1 MKVLLA
7 EDDRNL
13 GRLLSMLLRKQNIIV
28 EWTENGSDAYDKC
41 YSDGYDVLIL
51 DWMLPGMSGVELC
64 RKLRDEEYSGKI
76 LLLTARDTVEDKV
89 EGLNSGADDYMV
101 KPFDVQELVARLN
114 ALLRRPGQYTAEN
127 ITYEKY
133 VLERS
138 SHSFVCSDKKIELR
152 PREFKLLEILLNNR
166 GQIIPREILQE
177 RVWGINNDV
186 TENNL
191 DVHIRLLRKKIMD
204 LADENIIHTARGV
217 GYYVE

>member
-28 EWTENGSDAYDKC
+28 EWTENGNDAYEKC

-101 KPFDVQELVARLN
+101 KPFDVQELIARLN

-138 SHSFVCSDKKIELR
+138 SHSFVCGDKKIELR

-204 LADENIIHTARGV
+204 LAHENIIHTARGV

>member
-41 YSDGYDVLIL
+41 YCDGYDVLIL

-127 ITYEKY
+127 ITYGKY

-138 SHSFVCSDKKIELR
+138 SHSFVYGDKKIELR

-204 LADENIIHTARGV
+204 LAEENIIHTARGV

>member
-114 ALLRRPGQYTAEN
+114 ALLRRPRQYTAEN
-127 ITYEKY
+127 ITYGKY
-133 VLERS
+133 VLDRS
-138 SHSFVCSDKKIELR
+138 SHSFVCDDKKIELR

>member
-7 EDDRNL
+7 EDDKNL
-13 GRLLSMLLRKQNIIV
+13 GRLLSVLLRKQNITV
-28 EWTENGSDAYDKC
+28 DWVENGSDAYEKC

-51 DWMLPGMSGVELC
+51 DWMLPQMSGVELC
-64 RKLRDEEYSGKI
+64 QRLREEDYAGKI
-76 LLLTARDTVEDKV
+76 LLLTARDTIDDKV

-114 ALLRRPGQYTAEN
+114 ALLRRPGQYTAEK
-127 ITYEKY
+127 IVYGAY

-138 SHSFVCSDKKIELR
+138 SYSLVYGTQRIELR
-152 PREFKLLEILLNNR
+152 PREFKLLELLLNNR

-191 DVHIRLLRKKIMD
+191 DVHIRLLRKKIMA
-204 LADENIIHTARGV
+204 LAEENIIHTARGV

>member
-28 EWTENGSDAYDKC
+28 EWTENGNDAYEKC

-51 DWMLPGMSGVELC
+51 DWMLPGISGVELC

-138 SHSFVCSDKKIELR
+138 SYSFVYDDKKIELR

>member
-28 EWTENGSDAYDKC
+28 EWTENGNDAYEKC

-127 ITYEKY
+127 ITYGKY

-138 SHSFVCSDKKIELR
+138 SHSFVCGDKKIELR

>member
-13 GRLLSMLLRKQNIIV
+13 GRLLSMLLRKENIAV
-28 EWTENGSDAYDKC
+28 DWTENGREAYDKC
-41 YSDGYDVLIL
+41 YSDGYDVMIL
-51 DWMLPGMSGVELC
+51 DWMLPEMSGVELC
-64 RKLRDEEYSGKI
+64 RRLREEEYSGKI

-89 EGLNSGADDYMV
+89 EGLNSGADDYMI
-101 KPFDVQELVARLN
+101 KPFDVQELIARLN
-114 ALLRRPGQYTAEN
+114 ALVRRQGQYTADN
-127 ITYEKY
+127 IMYGNY

-138 SHSFVCSDKKIELR
+138 SYSLACGRQKIELR

-191 DVHIRLLRKKIMD
+191 DVHIRLLRKKIMT
-204 LADENIIHTARGV
+204 LAGENIIHTVRGV

>member
-13 GRLLSMLLRKQNIIV
+13 GRLLSMLLRKENIAV
-28 EWTENGSDAYDKC
+28 DWTENGREAYDKC

-51 DWMLPGMSGVELC
+51 DWMLPEMSGVELC
-64 RKLRDEEYSGKI
+64 RRLREEEYSGKI

-89 EGLNSGADDYMV
+89 EGLNSGADDYMI
-101 KPFDVQELVARLN
+101 KPFDVQELIARLN
-114 ALLRRPGQYTAEN
+114 ALVRRQGQYTAEN
-127 ITYEKY
+127 IMYGNY

-138 SHSFVCSDKKIELR
+138 SYSLVCGRQKIELR

-191 DVHIRLLRKKIMD
+191 DVHIRLLRKKIMT
-204 LADENIIHTARGV
+204 LAGKNIIHTVRGV

>member
-13 GRLLSMLLRKQNIIV
+13 GRLLSMLLRKESIAV
-28 EWTENGSDAYDKC
+28 DWTENGREAYDKC

-51 DWMLPGMSGVELC
+51 DWMLPEMSGVELC
-64 RKLRDEEYSGKI
+64 RRLREEEYSGKI

-89 EGLNSGADDYMV
+89 EGLNSGADDYMI
-101 KPFDVQELVARLN
+101 KPFDVQELIARLN
-114 ALLRRPGQYTAEN
+114 ALVRRQGQYTAEN
-127 ITYEKY
+127 IMYGNY

-138 SHSFVCSDKKIELR
+138 SYSLVCGRQKIELR

-191 DVHIRLLRKKIMD
+191 DVHIRLLRKKIMT
-204 LADENIIHTARGV
+204 LAGENIIHTVRGV